1 MTAKLIKVDTGWV
14 LMVDNIMYATD
25 NDKLSLKNC
34 QAIERGYDLDDCVD
48 YFEKGKLYIQ
58 QDGVIILAGENG
70 NNGIIIQDPLKTRG
84 VGHYSDEWNPKAFC
98 EFKQE
103 ALEILGDKKFSEDDL
118 MEAYSRGQTNSP
130 IQSLQKTEWDVTVEM
145 EYVGECNGNNDEGC
159 FQDSPGHNCGCF
171 ERRPKLDADGC
182 LILKT
187 FKSE

>member
-1 MTAKLIKVDTGWV
+1 MEGKLIKTDKGNYVLVDPTKSVYDEGYMLGSSRESDV
-14 LMVDNIMYATD
+14 A
-25 NDKLSLKNC
+25 KLCLKNC

-103 ALEILGDKKFSEDDL
+103 ALEILGDKKFTEEDVRIGMDRVWSWCNGGIYQECTL
-118 MEAYSRGQTNSP
+118 MSYVKDKH
-130 IQSLQKTEWDVTVEM
+130 IQSLQQTEWDVTFDPE
-145 EYVGECNGNNDEGC
+145 EKDAEG
-159 FQDSPGHNCGCF
+159 
-171 ERRPKLDADGC
+171 R
-182 LILKT
+182 LILKR
-187 FKSE
+187 K